1 MTLLS
6 DTHVVN
12 VPLLDL
18 VAQYRTIKDDLL
30 PAVQAVIESQQFVM
44 GPSVPRLEVAIAE
57 LAHARHGIA
66 CASGTD
72 ALLLPL
78 KALDLQP
85 GDEVITTPFTFFA
98 TAGTIHNAGGT
109 PVFVDIEPGT
119 FNIDPAAVEAA
130 ITPRTRAVMPV
141 HLYGQ
146 MAALERLLPLTRA
159 GGGVRVVEDAAQ
171 AIGARRRIDGHWRM
185 AGELGWVTGYSFFPS
200 KNLGAWGDGGMMV
213 TSDDALAERL
223 RKLRLHGGAKQ
234 YHHDEVGTNSRL
246 DSLQAAVLLA
256 KLPHLASWSAR
267 RREHAADYDKGLGD
281 VPGVRVPAVDPANEH
296 IYHQYTVRVE
306 RRDELQA
313 HLKAKGIGSAVYY
326 PVPLHLQ
333 KCFAHLGYKA
343 GQLPQAERACRE
355 VLSLPVFP
363 ELTHQQLDY
372 VIETIR
378 GFYR

>member
-1 MTLLS
+1 M
-6 DTHVVN
+6 
-12 VPLLDL
+12 LDL
-18 VAQYRTIKDDLL
+18 VAQYQAIKHDVL
-30 PAVQAVIESQQFVM
+30 PAMMSVIETQQFIM
-44 GPSVPRLEVAIAE
+44 GQSVAQLEAEIARLS
-57 LAHARHGIA
+57 HAKHGIG

-78 KALDLQP
+78 KALNLKP

-109 PVFVDIEPGT
+109 PVFVDIQPDT
-119 FNIDPAAVEAA
+119 FNIDPAAVKGA
-130 ITPRTRAVMPV
+130 ITSRTRAIMPV

-146 MAALERLLPLTRA
+146 MADMLELMAVAKSRGLKLI
-159 GGGVRVVEDAAQ
+159 EDAAQ
-171 AIGARRRIDGHWRM
+171 AIGARRKIDGEWRV

-213 TSDDALAERL
+213 TSDDAAADRL
-223 RKLRLHGGAKQ
+223 KKLRLHGGAKQ

-246 DSLQAAVLLA
+246 DTLQAAILLA
-256 KLPHLASWSAR
+256 KLPHLARWSAQ
-267 RREHAADYDKGLGD
+267 RREHAAYYTKGLSD
-281 VPGVRVPAVDPANEH
+281 VAGVQVPVVDPANEH

-333 KCFAHLGYKA
+333 
-343 GQLPQAERACRE
+343 
-355 VLSLPVFP
+355 
-363 ELTHQQLDY
+363 
-372 VIETIR
+372 
-378 GFYR
+378 